1 MTPTIAIIL
10 PAYNEELTI
19 VDTMRDFHGIMPDA
33 EIYVVDNAS
42 KDKTNELARAAYAEI
57 GCKGR
62 LLEQPRKGK
71 ATAVRKAFMD
81 IDADI

>member
-33 EIYVVDNAS
+33 
-42 KDKTNELARAAYAEI
+42 
-57 GCKGR
+57 
-62 LLEQPRKGK
+62 
-71 ATAVRKAFMD
+71 
-81 IDADI
+81 

>member
-1 MTPTIAIIL
+1 MSKTIAIIL

-19 VDTMRDFHGIMPDA
+19 VDTMKDFFGVYPDA
-33 EIYVVDNAS
+33 EIYVIDNAS
-42 KDKTNELARAAYAEI
+42 KDRTNELARDAYQEL

-71 ATAVRKAFMD
+71 ESRGEGGGGGGRGVA
-81 IDADI
+81 